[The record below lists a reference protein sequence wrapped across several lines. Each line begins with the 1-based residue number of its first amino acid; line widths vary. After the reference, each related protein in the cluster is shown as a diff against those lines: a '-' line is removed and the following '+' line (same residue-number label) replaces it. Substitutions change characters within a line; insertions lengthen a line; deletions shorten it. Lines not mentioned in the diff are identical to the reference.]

1 MFQRNTWTK
10 QYLGQMHD
18 VMTAAADDDDDDNKG
33 KAARKR
39 VNETK

>member
-18 VMTAAADDDDDDNKG
+18 VMTAAADDDDDNKG